1 MNSVFQIAILAV
13 LLTTAQAEVRL
24 WTDSKDRK
32 VEAELV
38 GVESSGSGPI
48 VQLRGKNGKVIQFP
62 FRLLSREDQSYVKK
76 NLPYDPQRAAEQIDA
91 LVWEKLRQANGD
103 LKLELS
109 RVMRDS
115 NLSRA
120 DRLQKKEEIEFEISL
135 THPTNQLSDE
145 QFVRR
150 VYLDIAGRI
159 PTYQEATSFIDKAGN
174 EKRSELIDELLLSN
188 AFTSHF
194 FNYLSDL
201 LRIRSKLTM
210 NGGQGLHSGAYH
222 DWVKDQIRSN
232 RGWDEVVKELVT
244 AEGTLWENPAVGYA
258 LTDLGMPLCNLSNTF
273 TVFLGTEITCAQ
285 CHDHPFEEV
294 YQMDFYRMAA
304 FFGKVETGKLDPQKT
319 QALEKETSRIQGEI
333 AKLNLTTTMGSGN
346 SMGEIM
352 GTFRYAV
359 RDGDVNRTKLPHDYK
374 YDDGEPLQTVEPA
387 TYFGEIVELENY
399 SNPRV
404 AFGDWLTSKENPRFT
419 INLVNRL
426 WKFVFGLGQIEP
438 VYNIPGHLDG
448 QAQNYKL
455 LTYLES
461 LMKDLD
467 YDVKDFLRVL
477 YNTEVYQRVACADSP
492 TMAMIDKGRYHF
504 PAPILRRMSSE
515 QMWDSLVSLTTES
528 PESYQSRVLEDYQ
541 QLMSVDFSTMN
552 GKQAVK
558 FREDFRT
565 LNQRGTGMNSLDRR
579 VGGEMMVRAS
589 EMSLPASDRHFLNT
603 FGQSNKL
610 LTQNGNRLGSIPQV
624 LMMMNGKL
632 TNETLSDAKSQIMK
646 NAGSIR
652 GEGDTVEAIFLSI
665 LSRYPTPEERTF
677 AQRSLKRDRK
687 DESVEQAGYANLIWA
702 LLNTREFM
710 FIQ

>member
-1 MNSVFQIAILAV
+1 MSV
-13 LLTTAQAEVRL
+13 AQSEVRM
-24 WTDSKDRK
+24 WTDSKNRK

-38 GVESSGSGPI
+38 GVESSGTGPI
-48 VQLRGKNGKVIQFP
+48 VQLRGKNGKVMQFP

-76 NLPYDPQRAAEQIDA
+76 NLPYDPKRAAEQIDA
-91 LVWEKLRQANGD
+91 LVWEKLRQANSD

-109 RVMRDS
+109 HVMRDS

-120 DRLQKKEEIEFEISL
+120 DRLQKKEEIEFEIAL
-135 THPTNQLSDE
+135 THPTNELSDE

-159 PTYQEATSFIDKAGN
+159 PTYQEVTRFIDKSGKG
-174 EKRSELIDELLLSN
+174 KRAELIDELLVSDG
-188 AFTSHF
+188 FTSHF

-201 LRIRSKLTM
+201 LRIRSELTM

-232 RGWDEVVKELVT
+232 RGWDEITKELVT

-258 LTDLGMPLCNLSNTF
+258 LTDLDMPLCNLSNTF

-304 FFGKVETGKLDPQKT
+304 FFGRVETGRLDTQKT
-319 QALEKETSRIQGEI
+319 KLLEQEAKRIQGEI
-333 AKLNLTTTMGSGN
+333 AKLNLASKMGSGN

-352 GTFRYAV
+352 GSFRYAV
-359 RDGDVNRTKLPHDYK
+359 RDGEVNRTKLPHDYK
-374 YDDGEPLQTVEPA
+374 YDDGEPLEVVEPA

-399 SNPRV
+399 ANPRA

-455 LTYLES
+455 LSYLES

-477 YNTEVYQRVACADSP
+477 YNTEAYQREACADSP

-504 PAPILRRMSSE
+504 PAPVLRRMSSE
-515 QMWDSLVSLTTES
+515 QMWDSLVALTTEN
-528 PESYQSRVLEDYQ
+528 PESYQSRVLEDYR
-541 QLMSVDFSTMN
+541 QLMSVDFKSMS
-552 GKQAVK
+552 GADAVR
-558 FREDFRT
+558 FRDNFRS
-565 LNQRGTGMNSLDRR
+565 LSRASTGMDPVDRR
-579 VGGEMMVRAS
+579 VGGQMMVRAS

-603 FGQSNKL
+603 FGQSDKL
-610 LTQNGNRLGSIPQV
+610 LTQNANRLGSIPQV

-632 TNETLSDAKSQIMK
+632 TNETLSDAQSQIMK

-652 GEGDTVEAIFLSI
+652 GKGDTVEAIFLSI
-665 LSRYPTPEERTF
+665 LSRYPTPEERSI

-687 DESVEQAGYANLIWA
+687 DDSVEQAGYANLIWA

>member
-1 MNSVFQIAILAV
+1 MKSVFLFAILACLV
-13 LLTTAQAEVRL
+13 TAAQAEVRT

-38 GVESSGSGPI
+38 GIESSGSGPI

-76 NLPYDPQRAAEQIDA
+76 NLPYDPRRAAEQIDA

-103 LKLELS
+103 LKLQLS
-109 RVMRDS
+109 RVMQDS
-115 NLSRA
+115 SLSRS

-135 THPTNQLSDE
+135 THPTNELSDE

-159 PTYQEATSFIDKAGN
+159 PTYQETTEFLDQNGKDKRA
-174 EKRSELIDELLLSN
+174 ELIDDLLVSDG
-188 AFTSHF
+188 FTSHF

-201 LRIRSKLTM
+201 LRIRSKLSM

-232 RGWDEVVKELVT
+232 RGWDEIVKSLVT

-304 FFGKVETGKLDPQKT
+304 FFGKVETGQLDDQKSKFLAK
-319 QALEKETSRIQGEI
+319 QAARLQNEI
-333 AKLNLTTTMGSGN
+333 AKLDAGSKMGSGN

-352 GTFRYAV
+352 GSLRYSV
-359 RDGDVNRTKLPHDYK
+359 RDGETNRTKLPHDYK
-374 YDDGEPLQTVEPA
+374 YDDGEPLQFVEPA

-399 SNPRV
+399 PNPRM

-477 YNTEVYQRVACADSP
+477 YNTETYQREACSESP

-515 QMWDSLVSLTTES
+515 QMWDSLVALTTEN
-528 PESYQSRVLEDYQ
+528 PESYQARVLEDYR
-541 QLMSVDFSTMN
+541 QLMSVDFTKMS
-552 GKQAVK
+552 GKEALK
-558 FREDFRT
+558 FRDEFKK
-565 LNQRGTGMNSLDRR
+565 LNQNGLGMDSQPSR
-579 VGGEMMVRAS
+579 VGGEVMVRAS
-589 EMSLPASDRHFLNT
+589 EMSLPANDRHFLNM
-603 FGQSNKL
+603 FGQSDKL
-610 LTQNGNRLGSIPQV
+610 LTDNGNQLGSIPQV

-652 GEGDTVEAIFLSI
+652 GKGDTVEAIFLSI
-665 LSRYPTPEERTF
+665 LSRYPTPEERSI
-677 AQRSLKRDRK
+677 AQRSLKRDRN
-687 DESVEQAGYANLIWA
+687 DDSVEQAGYANLIWA